1 MVSSLNQLTR
11 RVDWVTYIPCCP
23 EPRRDVIAWMTTLD
37 QRGDR
42 VTRSVVLGIGN
53 VLLTDDGAGVH
64 AARRVEVMLH
74 HRADVR
80 IIDGGTLSFT
90 LAPLI
95 ADADRLIVI
104 DSADLQAPPGTLR
117 VFLGTDLDAFLGK
130 PKLTVHEVSLVD
142 LLDIARLTDAV
153 PPQRALVAVQPRT
166 IDWGEALSAELESA
180 LAAIVA
186 KVIDLLDNWPVEFD
200 KAHSSPTAA
209 ASCS

>member
-1 MVSSLNQLTR
+1 
-11 RVDWVTYIPCCP
+11 
-23 EPRRDVIAWMTTLD
+23 
-37 QRGDR
+37 
-42 VTRSVVLGIGN
+42 
-53 VLLTDDGAGVH
+53 
-64 AARRVEVMLH
+64 
-74 HRADVR
+74 
-80 IIDGGTLSFT
+80 
-90 LAPLI
+90 
-95 ADADRLIVI
+95 
-104 DSADLQAPPGTLR
+104 
-117 VFLGTDLDAFLGK
+117 
-130 PKLTVHEVSLVD
+130 VHEVSLVD

>member
-1 MVSSLNQLTR
+1 
-11 RVDWVTYIPCCP
+11 
-23 EPRRDVIAWMTTLD
+23 
-37 QRGDR
+37 

-95 ADADRLIVI
+95 ADAERLIVI
-104 DSADLQAPPGTLR
+104 DSADLQAPPGTMR
-117 VFLGTDLDAFLGK
+117 VFLGTHLDAFLGK

-166 IDWGEALSAELESA
+166 IDWGETLSAELESA

-186 KVIDLLDNWPVEFD
+186 KVIDLLDNWPAEFD
-200 KAHSSPTAA
+200 QAHSSATAA
-209 ASCS
+209 ATCP